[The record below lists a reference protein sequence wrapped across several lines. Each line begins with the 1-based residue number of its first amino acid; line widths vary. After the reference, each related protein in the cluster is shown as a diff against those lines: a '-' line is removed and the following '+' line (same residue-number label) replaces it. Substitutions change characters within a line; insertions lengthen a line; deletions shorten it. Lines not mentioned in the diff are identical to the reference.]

1 MTEVNPV
8 TFGTNRHP
16 ETKTKAGFE
25 SSNMKESLFTKLDK
39 DKDGT
44 ISQDE
49 LMEGGYSGNKFDCF
63 RQILFFAERNVNKW
77 FSADNNK
84 DGKMDN
90 VELMMWNLHNTDP
103 TDTTGDMT
111 NEEYAKINNIIV
123 DNTSTF
129 DEFKQWIIP
138 WIEDDNFSSSLCSL
152 AKERYGIE
160 LSQEEQQLL
169 YDTVRVQA
177 NKWLFKTDSLYNRVN
192 TNAISTLYNTG
203 EPEACCG
210 GDVCYLDLVSPPI
223 EEYDNDGN
231 MVRSGYTKEQ
241 MEDRFRRVSGYMTE
255 AQAEE
260 YKKIILDVTDG
271 KWECSVEQFY
281 EIVARVNG
289 NSEDPNILT
298 GKTKADVPPERM
310 EWYNYLKENG
320 LLLEQFE

>member
-44 ISQDE
+44 ISAQE
-49 LMEGGYSGNKFDCF
+49 LIDGGYSGKTLNVL
-63 RQILFFAERNVNKW
+63 RTLLFKAERRVNKW

-90 VELMMWNLHNTDP
+90 VEVERWKLRNTNP
-103 TDTTGDMT
+103 TDKTGDMT

-129 DEFKQWIIP
+129 DEFKQWITP
-138 WIEDDNFSSSLCSL
+138 WIEDDTFSSSLSYI
-152 AKERYGIE
+152 AKENGIN
-160 LSQEEQQLL
+160 LSEEEIQLL
-169 YDTVRVQA
+169 YDATIVQA
-177 NKWLFKTDSLYNRVN
+177 NKWLFKTDSLYNRVS

-203 EPEACCG
+203 ETEACCG
-210 GDVCYLDLVSPPI
+210 GDVCYKDLVSPPI

-281 EIVARVNG
+281 EIADRVNG
-289 NSEDPNILT
+289 ISEDPNILT